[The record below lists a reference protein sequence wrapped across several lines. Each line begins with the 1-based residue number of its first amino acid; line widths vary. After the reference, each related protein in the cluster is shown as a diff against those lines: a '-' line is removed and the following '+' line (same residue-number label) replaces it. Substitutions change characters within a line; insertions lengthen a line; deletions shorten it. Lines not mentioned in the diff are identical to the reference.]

1 MRTTLTTCFTL
12 SVSLL
17 FAQNADPKTSESVA
31 PSASTEMVIGFN
43 HTSVTTRTA
52 SILDARAGVGFQVGI
67 LRKYTIGKKAAFSFG
82 MNVMNAKHQVAF
94 KEKTIAYNDEGV
106 RNYSNVYFRVP
117 LDVTFSPKANKPF
130 YVSGGFNIGSALQ
143 NRSSETFVRVTQV
156 DDAGARYEKPV
167 EKTISQYR
175 EVSPLDLG
183 IRVGAG
189 MKFNFNKMAFNA
201 GVFYNQGLLNKD
213 MGFRQ
218 RQVEFQLGMTLPR
231 VKHADNDAV
240 PTPGNWMN

>member
-1 MRTTLTTCFTL
+1 MRTTLTSCFAL

-17 FAQNADPKTSESVA
+17 FAQNSESKSSESVA
-31 PSASTEMVIGFN
+31 SNASTEMVIGLN
-43 HTSVTTRTA
+43 HTSVTARNA
-52 SILDARAGVGFQVGI
+52 PIVDARADIGIQVGL
-67 LRKYTIGKKAAFSFG
+67 LRKYTIGKKSTFSFG
-82 MNVMNAKHQVAF
+82 MNVMTVKQQVAF

-106 RNYSNVYFRVP
+106 RNYNNVYFRVP
-117 LDVTFSPKANKPF
+117 LDVIFSPKANKPF
-130 YVSGGFNIGSALQ
+130 YMSGGFNISSALQ
-143 NRSSETFVRVTQV
+143 NRSAETFLRVTQV

-218 RQVEFQLGMTLPR
+218 RQIEFQLGMTLPH
-231 VKHADNDAV
+231 VKHADNDAA

>member
-1 MRTTLTTCFTL
+1 MRTTLTSCFAL
-12 SVSLL
+12 FVSLL
-17 FAQNADPKTSESVA
+17 FAQTPDNTGVA
-31 PSASTEMVIGFN
+31 EISSNASTQLVVGFN
-43 HTSVTTRTA
+43 NTSVTARKA
-52 SILDARAGVGFQVGI
+52 SITDAQSNFGYQIGV
-67 LRKYTIGKKAAFSFG
+67 LRKYVLGKHTAFSFG
-82 MNVMNAKHQVAF
+82 MNVVTTKQQVGF
-94 KEKTIAYNDEGV
+94 KEKTIAYYDEGI
-106 RNYSNVYFRVP
+106 RNYNNLYFRVP
-117 LDVTFSPKANKPF
+117 LDVTYSPKAHMPL
-130 YVSGGFNIGSALQ
+130 YLSAGFNISSALQ
-143 NRSSETFVRVTQV
+143 NRSTETFLRVTQV

-218 RQVEFQLGMTLPR
+218 RQVEFQLGMTLPQIKR
-231 VKHADNDAV
+231 AERDVT
-240 PTPGNWMN
+240 PTPGDWMN